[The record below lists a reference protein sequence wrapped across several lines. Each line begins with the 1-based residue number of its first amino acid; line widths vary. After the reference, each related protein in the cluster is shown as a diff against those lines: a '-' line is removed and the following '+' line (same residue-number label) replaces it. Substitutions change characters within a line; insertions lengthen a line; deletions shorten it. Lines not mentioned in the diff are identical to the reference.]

1 MNRQAM
7 VLVIFVVIISGQIS
21 ERLPKK
27 RNQAAQR
34 HNDAVNTLL
43 KLQLGG
49 KNEAGGTETRRFFKG
64 RSGWNASI
72 E

>member
-1 MNRQAM
+1 
-7 VLVIFVVIISGQIS
+7 
-21 ERLPKK
+21 
-27 RNQAAQR
+27 
-34 HNDAVNTLL
+34 
-43 KLQLGG
+43 LQLGG